1 MTESEL
7 KQAKAQRLMILG
19 AITELAAEE
28 QVRIDQARAAILEA
42 IEPFGDQ
49 GKLALMIVTL
59 DAGIAEGVDE

>member
-1 MTESEL
+1 MTEHEL

-19 AITELAAEE
+19 AITDLPAGD
-28 QVRIDQARAAILEA
+28 QVRIDEARAAILEA

-59 DAGIAEGVDE
+59 DAGIEEGADE